1 MTAKDIEQMLKQNAS
16 DGAIVMSLTEISK
29 AVKDS
34 NLDRVKKKYL
44 IGLPRLEKKYF
55 ISDVARR
62 IYANT
67 NYQ

>member
-1 MTAKDIEQMLKQNAS
+1 MTVKDIEQMLKQNTTE
-16 DGAIVMSLTEISK
+16 GAIVMNLTEISR

-34 NLDRVKKKYL
+34 NLDRVRKKYL

-55 ISDVARR
+55 ITDVAKR

-67 NYQ
+67 NY

>member
-1 MTAKDIEQMLKQNAS
+1 MTVKEIEQMLKQNTTE
-16 DGAIVMSLTEISK
+16 GAIVMNLTEISR

-34 NLDRVKKKYL
+34 NLDRVRKKYL

-55 ISDVARR
+55 ITDVAKR

-67 NYQ
+67 NY